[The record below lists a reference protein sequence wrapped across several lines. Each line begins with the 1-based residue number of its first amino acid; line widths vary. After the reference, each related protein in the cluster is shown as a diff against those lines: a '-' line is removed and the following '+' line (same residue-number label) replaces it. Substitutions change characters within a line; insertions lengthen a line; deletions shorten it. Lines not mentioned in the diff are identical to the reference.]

1 MYLFQK
7 IYYSCGIVIILSLC
21 FPSRISKQLVFYY
34 LPCSF
39 YWERPCFKWSVA
51 LDMYI
56 IGEIKTGILFKDFYI
71 CTTYR
76 KRQKFELISYC
87 FFVPHE
93 DFQVI
98 LGKRIEM
105 REKKEGLFIFGGL
118 PEKKTFVARRM
129 HFWNIFLKT
138 FWPKM
143 GFTWL
148 RI

>member
-1 MYLFQK
+1 
-7 IYYSCGIVIILSLC
+7 
-21 FPSRISKQLVFYY
+21 
-34 LPCSF
+34 
-39 YWERPCFKWSVA
+39 
-51 LDMYI
+51 MYI

-98 LGKRIEM
+98 LGKRIYAYIYVLYSKLLTSTQLEM

-118 PEKKTFVARRM
+118 PEKKLLWQEECTFE
-129 HFWNIFLKT
+129 T
-138 FWPKM
+138 F
-143 GFTWL
+143 F
-148 RI
+148 